1 MTQKNVEKYLGYDE
15 EQLEK
20 LGGTFTAKEIA
31 GQPRLWQNT
40 VKSVLIKKA
49 EIEDFLGPVLN
60 LEDLNIIFTGAGTS
74 AFIGDTVAGIFQKN
88 TGRNCKSVAST
99 QIVTHPHF
107 YFQKHLP
114 TLLISFAR
122 SGNSPESVK
131 AYELANQFCERVFH
145 FVITCNPEG
154 KLAKEANKENS
165 LVFLLPPEADDQ
177 SLAMTGSF
185 SSMLLTAILLSRLD
199 ELDVL
204 NKQIELLI
212 SYGSKI
218 IENSTKS
225 LKDAA
230 GINFQRAVFLGS
242 GPMEGIA
249 RESHLKLQ
257 ELSDGKVICKFD
269 SFLGFRH
276 GPKAVIDENTLMFYL
291 FSTDAYA
298 SKYEVDLNKTVSL
311 GQKGIYS
318 IGVMERPL
326 EEINVDLPIVLSGST
341 EFLDKDL
348 WVVCSV
354 LPAQIFGF
362 HKSVHLKLKPD
373 NPSESGTITRVVQGV
388 KLYSY
393 PKDKK

>member
-1 MTQKNVEKYLGYDE
+1 MMQKNIEKYLGYDE
-15 EQLEK
+15 KQLHG
-20 LGGTFTAKEIA
+20 LGGTFTAKEIT
-31 GQPRLWQNT
+31 GQPGLWLKT
-40 VKSVLIKKA
+40 IKGILKKKL
-49 EIEDFLGPVLN
+49 EIDNFLRPVLK
-60 LEDLNIIFTGAGTS
+60 LKDVNIIFTGAGTS

-88 TGRNCKSVAST
+88 TGRNCKAVAST
-99 QIVTHPHF
+99 QIVTHPQL
-107 YFQKHLP
+107 YFQKQIP

-122 SGNSPESVK
+122 SGNSPESIK
-131 AYELANQFCERVFH
+131 AYELANQFCERIFH

-154 KLAKEANKENS
+154 KLAREAIKGNS
-165 LVFLLPPEADDQ
+165 QVFLLPPESDDQ
-177 SLAMTGSF
+177 SLTMTGSF
-185 SSMLLTAILLSRLD
+185 SSMLLTAILISRLA
-199 ELDVL
+199 ELDML
-204 NKQIELLI
+204 KKQVELLKI
-212 SYGSKI
+212 YGTKI
-218 IENSTKS
+218 IEEYNKS

-230 GINFQRAVFLGS
+230 GISFRRAVFLGS

-276 GPKAVIDENTLMFYL
+276 GPKAVIDDHTLMVYL
-291 FSTDAYA
+291 FSTDEYA
-298 SKYEVDLNKTVSL
+298 CKYEVDLNKTVSL
-311 GQKGIYS
+311 GQKGVYS

-341 EFLDKDL
+341 ELLDKDL
-348 WVVCSV
+348 WLVCSV

-373 NPSESGTITRVVQGV
+373 SPSESGTITRVVQGV

-393 PKDKK
+393 PKEKK